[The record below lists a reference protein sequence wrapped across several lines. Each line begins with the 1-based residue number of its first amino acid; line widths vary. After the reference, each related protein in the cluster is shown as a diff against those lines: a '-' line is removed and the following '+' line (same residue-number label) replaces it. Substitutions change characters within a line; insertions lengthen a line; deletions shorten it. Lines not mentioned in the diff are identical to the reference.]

1 MEDKIELV
9 VSGITVNEVKYG
21 AYALILSEVDGER
34 SIPVVVGPA
43 EAQSIAAKLNG
54 SVYPRPLS
62 HDVFAS
68 AFKAF
73 GIEVKSVYIYKF
85 EKGIFYSEINMVD
98 KYTDE
103 REVTIDSRTSDAVA
117 IALRADAPI
126 FAAPE
131 VVEKTGIIMT
141 DQRSV
146 AKKSKVVE
154 DESLPLSRY
163 SDEQVEK
170 MMKRCVLSD

>member
-85 EKGIFYSEINMVD
+85 EKGIFYSEIKSFFSVWPNIVGFSICLNMP
-98 KYTDE
+98 KP
-103 REVTIDSRTSDAVA
+103 A
-117 IALRADAPI
+117 IADLSWFSNVSFKIFNSFKGFIRAEI
-126 FAAPE
+126 FKPFNNPFDNFE
-131 VVEKTGIIMT
+131 HSFLLLLNKNPSIGI
-141 DQRSV
+141 
-146 AKKSKVVE
+146 
-154 DESLPLSRY
+154 
-163 SDEQVEK
+163 
-170 MMKRCVLSD
+170 